1 MRKFHGNIFAAV
13 VFCTVLAVSAW
24 SQSTGP
30 ATTAP
35 APATAPPVHIA
46 VIQAQDAIVGTAE
59 GKKAFADL
67 EATFKPKQVALATQN
82 GEIERLKKELA
93 DKSSNLTPA
102 QREQKSR
109 DLAAKQKA
117 LQRDYESAQND
128 FQQAE
133 QAVVTRIGTKML
145 DVMQEYAKSHGF
157 NMVVDVSNPQTPILY
172 ADQQLMITKDVIAAY
187 DSKYPVQP
195 KPSVQPNPPVQ
206 PNQ

>member
-1 MRKFHGNIFAAV
+1 MRKFHGIVFAAV
-13 VFCTVLAVSAW
+13 AFCAVLAVTAR

-30 ATTAP
+30 AATAP

-67 EATFKPKQVALATQN
+67 EVTFKPKQVALTAQN
-82 GEIERLKKELA
+82 ADIERLKKELA
-93 DKSSNLTPA
+93 DKSSNLTSA

-117 LQRDYESAQND
+117 LQRDYESAQSD

-133 QAVVTRIGTKML
+133 QAVVARIGSKML

-187 DSKYPVQP
+187 DTKYPVQP
-195 KPSVQPNPPVQ
+195 KPPVQPNPPAQ
-206 PNQ
+206 PNP